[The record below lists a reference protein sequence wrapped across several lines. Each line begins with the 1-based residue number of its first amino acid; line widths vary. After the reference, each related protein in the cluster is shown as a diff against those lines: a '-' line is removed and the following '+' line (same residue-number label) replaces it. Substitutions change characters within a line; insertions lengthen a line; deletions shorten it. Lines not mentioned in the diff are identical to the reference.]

1 MTPPVCPSR
10 PHIKVCRVPQACL
23 RLDYSKKQKSQINTK
38 QYTDVI
44 KSYLNCKP
52 LQIAEVTNWLIGLPD
67 VHFVG
72 AEPQQRVQHQ
82 TGGQVI
88 GLTQLLHTHSS
99 ASVHCLPPSACCSHR
114 VKATVCQ
121 LTTKTTNH
129 IHRVLSIS
137 AAWQTN
143 DTRAKHHFHPRWL
156 KLAGSS
162 LRIFILHHTLTIN
175 TW

>member
-1 MTPPVCPSR
+1 MSQHAPMSPSR
-10 PHIKVCRVPQACL
+10 PCIQVCRALQACL
-23 RLDYSKKQKSQINTK
+23 LPNYSKKQKSQINTK

-44 KSYLNCKP
+44 KSYLDCKQ
-52 LQIAEVTNWLIGLPD
+52 LQRPEVTVFELIGLPD
-67 VHFVG
+67 VHFVS

-114 VKATVCQ
+114 VKATACQ

-137 AAWQTN
+137 AASVY
-143 DTRAKHHFHPRWL
+143 K
-156 KLAGSS
+156 
-162 LRIFILHHTLTIN
+162 
-175 TW
+175 